1 MKNEGF
7 ENALSSVLGNE
18 DLMSKISSIVES
30 KKGDKE
36 ASLPE
41 VIDLISSFGKNDD
54 ASQKAENGKEEVK
67 TASVK
72 GGFGFNLPSFS
83 KNTELLCA
91 LKPYLSEKRAN
102 MLDSLLKIEQ
112 ITEIMKRTK

>member
-7 ENALSSVLGNE
+7 ESALSSVLGNE
-18 DLMSKISSIVES
+18 DLMSKISSIVQS
-30 KKGDKE
+30 KNGDKE

-41 VIDLISSFGKNDD
+41 VIDLISSFGNDD
-54 ASQKAENGKEEVK
+54 DGQEKSNVKEEVK
-67 TASVK
+67 STVSK
-72 GGFGFNLPSFS
+72 KNIGFNLPSFS